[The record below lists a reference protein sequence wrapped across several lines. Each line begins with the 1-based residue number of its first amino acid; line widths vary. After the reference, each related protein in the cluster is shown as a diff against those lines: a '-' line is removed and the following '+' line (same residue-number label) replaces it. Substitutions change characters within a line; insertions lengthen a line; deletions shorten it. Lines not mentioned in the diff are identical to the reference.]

1 MQKTIRAAA
10 AAMAVLFA
18 AQAQAAPVDIKGRW
32 KITLAPMVAQAKTMK
47 VAPKA
52 IGQMESLFKDGLMVI
67 DDKKMALSIDGA
79 GRPPVVYKYKVVS
92 SKDNC
97 VSVMVENMPQGLRH
111 CIKDGTMYVHDPK
124 TELILVYRR
133 L

>member
-1 MQKTIRAAA
+1 MQKTIRVVV
-10 AAMAVLFA
+10 AAMAALFTV
-18 AQAQAAPVDIKGRW
+18 QAQAAPVDVKGRW

-47 VAPKA
+47 IAPKA
-52 IGQMESLFKDGLMVI
+52 IEQMENLFRDGLMVL
-67 DDKKMALSIDGA
+67 DEKKMALSIDGA
-79 GRPPVVYKYKVVS
+79 GRPPVVYKYRVVS

-97 VSVMVENMPQGLRH
+97 VSVVVEQMPQGMRL
-111 CIKDGTMYVHDPK
+111 CVKEKTMYVHDPK